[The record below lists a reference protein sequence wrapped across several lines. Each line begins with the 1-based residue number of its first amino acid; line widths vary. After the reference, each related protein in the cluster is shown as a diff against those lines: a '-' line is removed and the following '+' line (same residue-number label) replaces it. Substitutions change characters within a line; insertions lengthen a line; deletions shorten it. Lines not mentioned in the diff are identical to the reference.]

1 MQIYACMRIDMH
13 RHTNTYICMQIH
25 AHTWIHMQV
34 HAHILRYRDL
44 PTHALM
50 YVQTQARTHARVHVR
65 MHACMHLCTYVHID
79 TGCRLTVGRL
89 RVLEPCPTTRPSPAS
104 PQPGL
109 HPPLFST
116 AALDVVRHHL
126 VEAGSVQIQVVW
138 SDRGTACCVSC
149 SSSSAIM
156 LPRRTRHVHAPHSR
170 AGGRRSVAVWLTNS
184 AVSRRSVSPPIEGP
198 WNAQGEAAGP
208 ARRNLEESSK
218 QSAMLPATASSF
230 EAHDLR
236 YEMLSFMLHI
246 IHAQN

>member
-1 MQIYACMRIDMH
+1 
-13 RHTNTYICMQIH
+13 
-25 AHTWIHMQV
+25 
-34 HAHILRYRDL
+34 
-44 PTHALM
+44 
-50 YVQTQARTHARVHVR
+50 
-65 MHACMHLCTYVHID
+65 
-79 TGCRLTVGRL
+79 
-89 RVLEPCPTTRPSPAS
+89 LEPCPTTRPSPAS

-170 AGGRRSVAVWLTNS
+170 AGGRRSVAVLLTNS

-208 ARRNLEESSK
+208 ARRNLEESTKHSAVRPAPESAPLWWSGARCDTHPHHAYPPSHGYQMYGGGCRAKRMCSK
-218 QSAMLPATASSF
+218 LKKLM
-230 EAHDLR
+230 
-236 YEMLSFMLHI
+236 
-246 IHAQN
+246 